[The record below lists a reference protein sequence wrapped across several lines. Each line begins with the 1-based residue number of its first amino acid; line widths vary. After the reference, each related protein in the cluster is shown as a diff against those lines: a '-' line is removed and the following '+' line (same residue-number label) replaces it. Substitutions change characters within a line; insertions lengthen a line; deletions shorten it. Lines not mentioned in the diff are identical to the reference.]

1 MEPAERF
8 ELLEEIGEGGYGLVY
23 QALDKKTNE
32 FVAVKIFNL
41 DDAADEVQE
50 IHQEISMMAEFDCPY
65 LIQYHGSYVVY
76 DELWIV
82 MEYLEAGSL
91 LDIIK
96 KFGPLQEDAIQYI
109 MRELLMALN
118 YLHAQRKIHRDVK
131 AGNVLVAGNGSIRL
145 ADFGVAGQLTDT
157 IDKRNT
163 KIGTPFWMAPEVIEQ
178 AAYDGCADIWS
189 LGITAIELAKGLP
202 PYAGKLHHF
211 QVLLQIPKNPPPV
224 LDGDFSA
231 EFKDFVAACLV
242 KDPSARPTAASLL
255 EHPFMKD
262 VTRPTSW
269 INFIREVVLPQ
280 RPRAVMSVDSAEN
293 RSQTS
298 GVPVEQVP
306 SQDNNSNASGAEWN
320 FDTQRSFHAGP
331 GASTLQRTKSK
342 HLHRRTLS
350 RNGPIGALS
359 TDSGAAASAASGVRP
374 TIGRGRMER
383 SNSRSLMNSS
393 SSSITEPGA
402 EDYDV
407 TPNKSRIQQSHYHAH
422 SLDDSPA
429 FGNEFNYGSGI
440 GVVDDYTTASM
451 EPPRRSVS
459 SSNLQSHFNAEN
471 IHFPT
476 AYPSHAAVPPKL
488 PASGRPPREPSP
500 SNDMLNLPLSPNS
513 PRRPPFSQPRSIEET
528 KMASSSNTY
537 PAGTAANGAAS
548 AAASS
553 SAAASAASSASLEA
567 TTAMALASK
576 TQEIKVLMTSLEM
589 AHSEIDRLRRELL
602 ASREECAKLR
612 ALSKPWLSTLGV
624 LTKRHAPNR
633 DLSQVIVEH
642 DPSPSSYAAAAA
654 AAATSAASAASV
666 ASTQLRD
673 GNGFLPPTFGGVGGG
688 GGGGVGGY
696 EHKPGLSL
704 ATDVSGGGGGGGGGM
719 SSLSSAGLHRLGS
732 AGKDWGSIL
741 SLSTDSVDDQ
751 LTLDDD
757 DLLVTDETME
767 ETKQSPPLPPLPL
780 PLPPPTE
787 GSRQKPIS
795 EASQNQPSVLK
806 ASLGLDLAS
815 VHHTMNS
822 KDPWNVP
829 VPVLDIT
836 GLVPAAAPVQLS
848 ADPASLGGGG
858 ASMAAYTAGNAGT
871 ADGDNVSSSTFS
883 PLLTLQSPQSAA
895 NAAALRS
902 SDVLRRV
909 IQPSL
914 AALKQNF
921 AAGKYERSLTGHH
934 GGGGVQKL
942 GGSSSNP
949 NVMAAGGTAVAA
961 GKWEDQW
968 LLLAAVL
975 SAMDTPPPA
984 IDLPGPSSLSS
995 TAAAHGPTSQHHQ
1008 QLSTSTT
1015 STAETAQALVEADAV
1030 VSSRSQPP
1038 QQHQQQQQQS
1048 LNVPKVAEPLLDLI
1062 SLITSYTLQELDVQ
1076 HMDHPTM

>member
-242 KDPSARPTAASLL
+242 KDPSTRPTAASLL
-255 EHPFMKD
+255 DHPFMKD
-262 VTRPTSW
+262 VTRPASW
-269 INFIREVVLPQ
+269 VNFIRDVVLPQ

-383 SNSRSLMNSS
+383 STSRSLMNSS

-407 TPNKSRIQQSHYHAH
+407 TPNKSRIQHTHYHAH

-440 GVVDDYTTASM
+440 GVVDDYTTSAAAVA
-451 EPPRRSVS
+451 EPPRRSAS

-476 AYPSHAAVPPKL
+476 AYPSHAVVPPKQ
-488 PASGRPPREPSP
+488 PTSGRPPREPSP
-500 SNDMLNLPLSPNS
+500 SNDMLNPSSPNS
-513 PRRPPFSQPRSIEET
+513 PRKPPFSQARSFEET
-528 KMASSSNTY
+528 KMASAFANAY
-537 PAGTAANGAAS
+537 PTAAATNAS
-548 AAASS
+548 TS
-553 SAAASAASSASLEA
+553 SASSLEA

-589 AHSEIDRLRRELL
+589 AHGEIDRLRRELL

-642 DPSPSSYAAAAA
+642 DPSPSSYAA
-654 AAATSAASAASV
+654 TSAASM
-666 ASTQLRD
+666 QLRD
-673 GNGFLPPTFGGVGGG
+673 GSGFMPPTFGGSGGGGVRDSVAVGGG
-688 GGGGVGGY
+688 GGGGGGGVVGGNGGY

-704 ATDVSGGGGGGGGGM
+704 TTDISGGGGV
-719 SSLSSAGLHRLGS
+719 SSLSSVGLHRLGS

-767 ETKQSPPLPPLPL
+767 ETKQSHPLPPL

-787 GSRQKPIS
+787 GAHHQKPLS
-795 EASQNQPSVLK
+795 MAVPDALVPPKQPPK

-822 KDPWNVP
+822 KDSLNVP
-829 VPVLDIT
+829 VPVIDIT
-836 GLVPAAAPVQLS
+836 GLVPAAAPVQFS
-848 ADPASLGGGG
+848 TDPSG
-858 ASMAAYTAGNAGT
+858 AGSSMATTQVVGT
-871 ADGDNVSSSTFS
+871 DSDNVSSTFS

-921 AAGKYERSLTGHH
+921 AAGKYDRSLNGNN
-934 GGGGVQKL
+934 GGAHKL

-949 NVMAAGGTAVAA
+949 NVMAGTTA

-968 LLLAAVL
+968 LLLAAAL

-984 IDLPGPSSLSS
+984 IELPVSSS
-995 TAAAHGPTSQHHQ
+995 TAVQGITSQHHQ

-1015 STAETAQALVEADAV
+1015 STAETAHALVEAETV
-1030 VSSRSQPP
+1030 VSNRSQPQP
-1038 QQHQQQQQQS
+1038 QQQQQQS
-1048 LNVPKVAEPLLDLI
+1048 LDVPKIAEPLLDLI

>member
-269 INFIREVVLPQ
+269 VNFIREVVLPQ

-359 TDSGAAASAASGVRP
+359 
-374 TIGRGRMER
+374 
-383 SNSRSLMNSS
+383 
-393 SSSITEPGA
+393 
-402 EDYDV
+402 
-407 TPNKSRIQQSHYHAH
+407 
-422 SLDDSPA
+422 
-429 FGNEFNYGSGI
+429 
-440 GVVDDYTTASM
+440 
-451 EPPRRSVS
+451 
-459 SSNLQSHFNAEN
+459 
-471 IHFPT
+471 
-476 AYPSHAAVPPKL
+476 
-488 PASGRPPREPSP
+488 
-500 SNDMLNLPLSPNS
+500 
-513 PRRPPFSQPRSIEET
+513 PRSFEET
-528 KMASSSNTY
+528 KMASSSNAAY
-537 PAGTAANGAAS
+537 PTGTAANGAA
-548 AAASS
+548 AAAPSS
-553 SAAASAASSASLEA
+553 STSLEA
-567 TTAMALASK
+567 TTAMALSSK

-589 AHSEIDRLRRELL
+589 AHGEIDRLRRELL

-642 DPSPSSYAAAAA
+642 DPSPSSYAAAA
-654 AAATSAASAASV
+654 TSAAST

-673 GNGFLPPTFGGVGGG
+673 GNGFLPPNFGGSGGGGGGGGGSMAAGGGGGG

-704 ATDVSGGGGGGGGGM
+704 ATDGSGGGGM
-719 SSLSSAGLHRLGS
+719 NSLSSAGLHRLGS

-787 GSRQKPIS
+787 GSRQKPIP
-795 EASQNQPSVLK
+795 EASQSQPSVLK
-806 ASLGLDLAS
+806 AASLGLDLAS

-836 GLVPAAAPVQLS
+836 GLVPAAAPVQFS

-921 AAGKYERSLTGHH
+921 AAGKYERSLNGHH

-949 NVMAAGGTAVAA
+949 NVMAAGGTTAA

-995 TAAAHGPTSQHHQ
+995 TAAHGPTSQHHQ

-1030 VSSRSQPP
+1030 VSS
-1038 QQHQQQQQQS
+1038 
-1048 LNVPKVAEPLLDLI
+1048 
-1062 SLITSYTLQELDVQ
+1062 
-1076 HMDHPTM
+1076 